1 MTNRSEVESAIKQL
15 PESEVR
21 ALANWL
27 QDYLDEMW
35 DRQIEADLASGKLAP
50 LIAQAEEDMATNNVR
65 DLDEVLRN
73 TPAKFQVT
81 SPPFR
86 WDEAGGIRI
95 GSSRVTLDSILASYH
110 NGSTPEEIAIQFS
123 VLRLEDI
130 YSAIAYYLNHR
141 QEIDSYLEQRD
152 QQAQQLRQQLTQKHN
167 LVDLRQRLLAR
178 YQSKGESR
186 QSAPSN

>member
-1 MTNRSEVESAIKQL
+1 MSLISA
-15 PESEVR
+15 PE
-21 ALANWL
+21 
-27 QDYLDEMW
+27 QF
-35 DRQIEADLASGKLAP
+35 
-50 LIAQAEEDMATNNVR
+50 QA
-65 DLDEVLRN
+65 
-73 TPAKFQVT
+73 T

-95 GSSRVTLDSILASYH
+95 SSSRVTLDSILASYH

-123 VLRLEDI
+123 VLHLEDI
-130 YSAIAYYLNHR
+130 YSTIAYYLNHR

-178 YQSKGESR
+178 SQSKGESK
-186 QSAPSN
+186 QGAPSN